1 MSLAGK
7 VLCFTG
13 TLSTMKR
20 AEATQKAKDAGA
32 EVAGSLTKKVNVL
45 VCGGSQTENAK
56 SATAGDDVERWTETD
71 FVNALTAATAKKPAA
86 KKAAPKASAA
96 KKAAAEPAA
105 EKPAPKP
112 AAKKAAAKTKQAEEA
127 KDESA
132 PPAKAAPKPEVAAG
146 TPAATPG
153 NAGPAAR
160 VVDRLVPNR
169 EQYTI
174 VEDYAILLNQ
184 TNIGQN
190 NNKYYIIQLL
200 QRGDSYFCW
209 TRWGRVGEPGQNAL
223 IPGGTTLAGGVK
235 VFAGKFKD
243 KTSND
248 WTARANF
255 TPKSGKYTIVEMD
268 EKDGD
273 SGGDSKAPM
282 GKLSRGQ
289 IEKGQAVLAEI
300 SAAIGNNMARGPL
313 VELSSKFFTL
323 IPTNFGRQVP
333 TPLTQIHQVNEKE
346 ELLKFYLRMGFEE
359 VDKEDVKLP
368 PLSGV
373 MDLPIP
379 KTLEEAIGSAAD
391 KNSIK
396 NSVSKGDALAKK
408 QAGSPIRPMNKEEYG
423 SIMLYTSNAIYR
435 DLNKVLRDE
444 NRLGVK
450 RYFSY
455 LRLLFAAADALPQKN
470 VTLWRGISVD
480 LSQQY
485 KEGHK
490 IVWWGV
496 SSCTSDQQV
505 ARNFMNG
512 CGGDCTF
519 LTIDTKTAVDI
530 SQITFYSNEKESLLM
545 PGTELLVKKVSKKG
559 KIAEIHLE
567 EVGRLLN

>member
-7 VLCFTG
+7 VICFTG

-32 EVAGSLTKKVNVL
+32 TVAGSVTKKVNVL
-45 VCGGSQTENAK
+45 VVGGNGEYTNK
-56 SATAGDDVERWTETD
+56 SADGGGVEQWTEAE
-71 FVNALTAATAKKPAA
+71 FLKALTDSAPAPPAPAA
-86 KKAAPKASAA
+86 PAKGKGKKAVAA
-96 KKAAAEPAA
+96 AAAEP
-105 EKPAPKP
+105 PAPAP
-112 AAKKAAAKTKQAEEA
+112 AKGKKAPGKTKQAEEPAEAPAA
-127 KDESA
+127 KT
-132 PPAKAAPKPEVAAG
+132 APKPELPAG
-146 TPAATPG
+146 TPAATPA
-153 NAGPAAR
+153 NTPAGPPGR
-160 VVDRLVPNR
+160 VVDRMVPNR
-169 EQYTI
+169 EQYKI
-174 VEDYAILLNQ
+174 HQDYAILLNQ

-200 QRGDSYFCW
+200 TKDGQFYCW

-223 IPGGTTLAGGVK
+223 LPGGPTEAGGIK
-235 VFAGKFKD
+235 LFASKFTD
-243 KTSND
+243 KTGNQ
-248 WTARANF
+248 WANRASF
-255 TPKSGKYTIVEMD
+255 VPKSGKYTIVEMD
-268 EKDGD
+268 EKEGD

-282 GKLSRGQ
+282 GKLSRSQ
-289 IEKGQAVLAEI
+289 IEKGQQVLAEI
-300 SAAIGNNMARGPL
+300 SAAIANNVAKPAL
-313 VELSSKFFTL
+313 LELSSRFFTL

-333 TPLTQIHQVNEKE
+333 TPLTTMPQVNEKE

-359 VDKEDVKLP
+359 VDKEESKLP
-368 PLSGV
+368 PLAGILS
-373 MDLPIP
+373 LPIP
-379 KTLEEAIGSAAD
+379 KTLAEAIGAAAD
-391 KNSIK
+391 KNSIN
-396 NSVSKGDALAKK
+396 NSVTKGDVLAKK
-408 QAGSPIRPMNKEEYG
+408 QAGTPLRPMNKEEYG

-444 NRLGVK
+444 NRQGVQK
-450 RYFSY
+450 YFNY
-455 LRLLFAAADALPQKN
+455 LRLLLSAADALPQKN

-480 LSQQY
+480 LSTQY
-485 KEGHK
+485 KVDST

-545 PGTELLVKKVSKKG
+545 PGTQLKVKSVSKKG

-567 EVGRLLN
+567 EVGRLVS